1 VDNLSGG
8 AGTDTLNFTAK
19 GGAVNLGSLSSIEV
33 INGQSLG
40 ALTLNASAVSDLTKL
55 NVTKAAGAVA
65 LTASATADVSV
76 AMTAAGAAVGV
87 AGGKNVTVGLTDV
100 AGAADVVSVGVGADA
115 DAAGDVSVT
124 MTGKAYTTA
133 TANTTLSAVNVTGGK
148 TITVT
153 QKAAAD
159 ISAATADTINTIITQ
174 GNVTI
179 IGNADT
185 SAVTL
190 TQDAAVTAANAVFK
204 TGGVTESASAKFS
217 ALTAGQTII
226 MGGLTFTA
234 PSGMTAAEAAAA
246 FANLVN
252 NAAFAAPASVLGGD
266 TQSAGAASK
275 GTYTNVFSGWTSAAA
290 SGDTVVFTSTTA
302 NTNVADLA
310 NAGTGTVTI
319 TTTAGKAHDA
329 GAADG
334 KMGVVNGTIFITDSN
349 ATIKTIT
356 INGYTTGST
365 TTTSVLETLNLSNG
379 AAGGTLTVA
388 DTAATLA
395 LNVEKL
401 GTSTGDAVLTITAAP
416 TTLNVNSIGAN
427 YVNLTAA
434 ATESLNVSGTGVFD
448 ADPTDLAALKT
459 VTVTQTAGLKL
470 NAGVANTVTSVN
482 TTGTTGST
490 TVTIEGARAT
500 YAGGAGVDTVT
511 LATDTA
517 LTKSIDLGAG
527 DDVLSFG
534 TLAVTGST
542 ATLSGGEGTDTLAM
556 TVAAADGLDGSK
568 QTFYTNFER
577 LALTNSYNTGATA
590 DDSAADTLTLNLDN
604 LGFTSYVG
612 TAGTGNGGDATQDI
626 LVLDKMVSNGT
637 VVLTANGLVTV
648 NVKDAATGTADVL
661 NVVVENING
670 TGNITAGTLTAA
682 NVETVNIKVSD
693 GDNTGP
699 DSHSLTLTADKATS
713 VVIANADAGDKTNF
727 TLTMT
732 GSTKV
737 TSIDG
742 SAMEGG
748 LTVTSLN
755 TTSATTIKGGSGNDV
770 LTAATGTTAD
780 VLLGGS
786 GNDVLVAN
794 AGLTT
799 MTGGEGADVF
809 RIDTASLN
817 VNSYATI
824 TDFASGDLIQ
834 INGIASFASAKV
846 SLGDTAVFQDYA
858 NAAINSLAANAA
870 GWFQFGG
877 NTYVVADM
885 GADGTTFTNSQDFIV
900 KLTGLVDLT
909 NASFNNTYDT
919 IAL

>member
-1 VDNLSGG
+1 MDNLSGG